1 MLVIGYGSRYWVLS
15 ATWTWHLSFSKEY
28 HAQRTISGMCNFSLL
43 PCVEVHEWFLDPRKE
58 ASCTIHKR
66 QRKRPQ
72 TNHISFIYSGRAS
85 NPFWEFDGDERFCP
99 RPDDADIYSEPGYI
113 FWECKKGALVG
124 TWLYFKNARKKH

>member
-1 MLVIGYGSRYWVLS
+1 MLVIGYGSRYWVIS

-28 HAQRTISGMCNFSLL
+28 HAQSTLSGMCKFSLL

-72 TNHISFIYSGRAS
+72 TNHISFIVGGLQIHFESLMVMKGFVQDLMIPIY
-85 NPFWEFDGDERFCP
+85 
-99 RPDDADIYSEPGYI
+99 IYSEPGYI
-113 FWECKKGALVG
+113 VWECKKGALVG